1 MNSNK
6 LAKRVKL
13 TGPAET
19 IRSKLKGELA
29 HICLTAQDR

>member
-19 IRSKLKGELA
+19 IRSKLKASLLTFA
-29 HICLTAQDR
+29 LTAQDR